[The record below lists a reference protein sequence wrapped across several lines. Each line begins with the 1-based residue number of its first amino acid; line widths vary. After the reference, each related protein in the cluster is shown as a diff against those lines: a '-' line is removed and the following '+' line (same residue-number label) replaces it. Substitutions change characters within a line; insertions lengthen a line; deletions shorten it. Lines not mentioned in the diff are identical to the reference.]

1 MLSLKYTTGDL
12 VTVKYLNKIISG
24 RITGL
29 SASRNPDG
37 TYNQSYS
44 VTYKDGKKETTINDI
59 KEYDIIQ
66 SWRNT

>member
-37 TYNQSYS
+37 TYNQSYA
-44 VTYKDGKKETTINDI
+44 VTYKEGGRENTIGGI
-59 KEYDIIQ
+59 KEYNIIQ
-66 SWRNT
+66 AWRNV

>member
-12 VTVKYLNKIISG
+12 VTVKYLGKIISG

-37 TYNQSYS
+37 TYNQSYTI
-44 VTYKDGKKETTINDI
+44 TYKDNERENTINNV

-66 SWRNT
+66 TWRNT